1 MCGRVSAG
9 HRPPLSLRSRS
20 CFCQCHLVVWP
31 DIPDPDDKE
40 HIIKNIIII
49 SQ

>member
-9 HRPPLSLRSRS
+9 HRLCHYEHAS

-31 DIPDPDDKE
+31 DISDPDDKE
-40 HIIKNIIII
+40 HIIRNIIII